1 MCMVAADAV
10 ALSVI
15 YWLAVFGRY
24 FVGAEYSLNFYLASF
39 PLVSLFFIAFWAQG
53 LYPGLLIHPA
63 EEIRRIFYGLTVV
76 FLLFAAS
83 TFLWKSGVEYSRSIF
98 LAMWALGFPLV
109 LLGRYIVRQMFSNKD
124 WWGIPAVILGSGV
137 ATQRVVRSLRRVRP
151 GLRIAGVLTEEP
163 VHSWGSDLPPILG
176 HLSLAPQIAA
186 RSKIN
191 YAIVVLPH
199 HPSTDLR
206 HLIEECCRGF
216 RQILLVPNLPGI
228 CSLGISA
235 RDIGGEVGFEV
246 PQRLFQQ
253 SAAIIKRTLDTAAC
267 IVTLLALSPLFALIA
282 VCIKFRHT
290 GSIFYGQN
298 RYGRDGRIFK
308 ALKFRTMVPN
318 ADQVLENYLHSH
330 PESRAEWQR
339 DHKLKND
346 PRVTGLGK
354 WLRRYSLDELPQLWN
369 VVRGD
374 MSLVGP
380 RPIVE
385 AEIRKYG
392 RGYNLYAR
400 VRPGITGLWQV
411 SGRNNTSY
419 EERVAYDEY
428 YVRNWSIWLDTYIL
442 LRTIR
447 VVLTADGAY

>member
-1 MCMVAADAV
+1 MFAADFV
-10 ALSVI
+10 SLSVV

-24 FVGAEYSLNFYLASF
+24 LLRAEYSLTFYLELF
-39 PLVSLFFIAFWAQG
+39 PLVLLFLVAFSIQG

-63 EEIRRIFYGLTVV
+63 EEIRRIFYGITTV
-76 FLLFAAS
+76 FLIFAAS
-83 TFLWKSGVEYSRSIF
+83 TFLWRSGLEYSRSIF
-98 LAMWALGFPLV
+98 LAMWALGLPLV
-109 LLGRYIVRQMFSNKD
+109 LLARYAVRKIFCGQA
-124 WWGIPAVILGSGV
+124 WWGVPAVILGSGP
-137 ATQRVVRSLRRVRP
+137 ATQRVIRSLRRVRP
-151 GLRIAGVLTEEP
+151 GLKITGVLTEEP
-163 VHSWGSDLPPILG
+163 MHSWGADMPPILG
-176 HLSLAPQIAA
+176 HLSSAPQFAA
-186 RSKIN
+186 RGGAH
-191 YAIVVLPH
+191 YAIIVLPH

-228 CSLGISA
+228 CSLGITA

-253 SAAIIKRTLDTAAC
+253 SAGTAKRALDLAICAFTLA
-267 IVTLLALSPLFALIA
+267 VLSPFFALIA
-282 VCIKFRHT
+282 IGIRFRHK

-298 RYGRDGRIFK
+298 RYGRDGRVFK

-318 ADQVLENYLHSH
+318 ADQVLEQYLTSH
-330 PESRAEWQR
+330 PEYRAEWQR
-339 DHKLKND
+339 DHKLKKD
-346 PRVTGLGK
+346 PRVTRVGR

-369 VVRGD
+369 VLRGD

-419 EERVAYDEY
+419 EERVSYDEY